1 MMSFLQ
7 GMEMAIVL
15 VYSLTMQVSMLVYYI
30 QSGSENLFVTIS
42 FSELH

>member
-7 GMEMAIVL
+7 GMEMAIVP
-15 VYSLTMQVSMLVYYI
+15 VYSRTMQVSVLAYYI